1 MVVDPGSMNR
11 RGGASKD
18 ETLESKWGQERERK
32 GATNR
37 HLPSEKEG
45 KRKKNLGLPIDKGFK
60 YEMTGNS

>member
-1 MVVDPGSMNR
+1 MI
-11 RGGASKD
+11 D

-32 GATNR
+32 GGTNR
-37 HLPSEKEG
+37 HPASEKEG